1 MGERRIGNP
10 EGNRST
16 IGLPSPHPPTWI
28 SLDSIQGETTN
39 RSRFIRFRNM
49 RLNGVRGQVKR
60 LLEQGRG
67 REGACIPLR
76 LATGETEGRE
86 REREKVAHLPSTATF
101 FSLSLSSSILVSYHL
116 LPLQRN
122 WNYRPKIEASTPTHP
137 SIPFLPCLELIPSK
151 QLPLTLN
158 RGCVAV
164 VEMEGKELFFFNR
177 K

>member
-67 REGACIPLR
+67 REGAHPSPPGNGR
-76 LATGETEGRE
+76 NRGARE
-86 REREKVAHLPSTATF
+86 RERRSLIFPPLQPF
-101 FSLSLSSSILVSYHL
+101 FLSPSLSSSILVSYHL